1 MRNSSAL
8 MRLGGKTAVITGAAG
23 GIGRACSERFA
34 REGARVF
41 GLDVAVN
48 AGLRCDVSDFEQARA
63 AAAAVTSRGAAPDV
77 LVHCAAVTAFG
88 ATLETPTED
97 FERIYRVNVIGA
109 VNLVK
114 AFDAR
119 LAAGASIVFI
129 ASITGI
135 VGAPGLSAYAASKG
149 ALITLSRTLALELA
163 PRRIRVNCVCPASV
177 DTAMLQASFDRQP
190 DPAGARE
197 RNIRRHP
204 LGRLGT
210 GDDVANLVLFLA
222 SDEASWVT
230 GATHVVDGGALIN
243 RS

>member
-1 MRNSSAL
+1 
-8 MRLGGKTAVITGAAG
+8 MRLSGKTAVITGAAG
-23 GIGRACSERFA
+23 GIGKACSERFT

-41 GLDVAVN
+41 GLDVASQP
-48 AGLRCDVSDFEQARA
+48 RCDISAIEDVQRA
-63 AAAAVTSRGAAPDV
+63 AAQVAGSGSPANV
-77 LVHCAAVTAFG
+77 LVHCAAASTFG
-88 ATLETPTED
+88 QTLETSQAD

-114 AFDAR
+114 AFEAQ
-119 LAAGASIVFI
+119 LESGASIVI
-129 ASITGI
+129 VASITGI

-163 PRRIRVNCVCPASV
+163 PRQIRVNCVCPASV
-177 DTAMLQASFDRQP
+177 DTPMLQASFDRQP
-190 DPAGARE
+190 DPLEARE

-210 GDDVANLVLFLA
+210 PEDVANLALFLA
-222 SDEASWVT
+222 SDESGWIT
-230 GATHVVDGGALIN
+230 GATHMVDGGALIN